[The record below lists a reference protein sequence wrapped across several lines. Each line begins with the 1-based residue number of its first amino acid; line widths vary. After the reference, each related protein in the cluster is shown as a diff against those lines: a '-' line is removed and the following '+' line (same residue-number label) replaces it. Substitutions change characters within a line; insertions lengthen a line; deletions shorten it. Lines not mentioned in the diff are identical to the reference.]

1 MDQLLKE
8 RITRRLDNLSND
20 KAYQVLD
27 YVEFLESKFGSGS
40 GQASTLEKL
49 ADRVE
54 NTLRAGNVSA
64 SAIKGTRDVLDA
76 AGRVMQGLAEA
87 GRTVVNELQVPVQSV
102 KKEVMDVKNAGTGKE
117 DSGQRK
123 ETFGKDEEKETA

>member
-54 NTLRAGNVSA
+54 NTLRADNVSA

>member
-8 RITRRLDNLSND
+8 RIIRRLENLPND

-27 YVEFLESKFGSGS
+27 YVEFLESKFGSRP

-54 NTLRAGNVSA
+54 DTLRAGRVSV

-87 GRTVVNELQVPVQSV
+87 GKTVVNELQVPVQSV
-102 KKEVMDVKNAGTGKE
+102 KREGTDVKNAGTGKE
-117 DSGQRK
+117 DGGRRE
-123 ETFGKDEEKETA
+123 ETSGKDEDEETA

>member
-8 RITRRLDNLSND
+8 RIIRRLDNLPND

-27 YVEFLESKFGSGS
+27 YVEFLESKFGSRS

-54 NTLRAGNVSA
+54 DTLRAGRVSV

-87 GRTVVNELQVPVQSV
+87 GRTVVNELQVPVQNV
-102 KKEVMDVKNAGTGKE
+102 AKEETDAKNAGTGKK
-117 DSGQRK
+117 DGGQH
-123 ETFGKDEEKETA
+123 EQTSDKDENKETA

>member
-8 RITRRLDNLSND
+8 RIIRRLDNLPND

-27 YVEFLESKFGSGS
+27 YVEFLESKFGSRS

-54 NTLRAGNVSA
+54 DTLRAGRVSV

-87 GRTVVNELQVPVQSV
+87 GRTVVNELQVPAQNVT
-102 KKEVMDVKNAGTGKE
+102 KEGTDVKNAGSGKKNG
-117 DSGQRK
+117 GQG
-123 ETFGKDEEKETA
+123 EQNSGKDENKETA